1 MKSIIELAEKYS
13 DEMIKNRRILHQ
25 NPELGGFEI
34 FTSKFIKNELEKM
47 GIEVKMGF
55 AKTGIQGM
63 IYGKNSKGKT
73 IMIRADIDALPIE
86 EKNNIEY
93 KSKELGRMHAC
104 GHDVHTSI
112 LLGTAKILSEL
123 KEDLNGNV
131 KFCFQPAE
139 ETIGGA
145 DFMVKD
151 GILENPAVDYVIG
164 LHVIPDHKIG
174 TASIEA
180 GPISSYPDF
189 FEIKLIGKG
198 GHGSFPSKCIDP
210 ILPAIEIYNQL
221 NSIHKKISPLEPNVI
236 QICKINAGTY
246 DAIIPNEAIMGGTV
260 RTLHEHNRTLIKNKM
275 EKIIKN
281 ISELHEIEYK
291 FLYRGKTF
299 PINNNLEYSLKAKES
314 VKNIFYNGFVINE
327 SFKMGGDDFCF
338 YNKNIPVTYLLI
350 GSSNE
355 SLDTQYPL
363 HNSKFNVDEN
373 VLKIGAAAFSQI
385 AFDYLNQEMK
395 GSQL

>member
-1 MKSIIELAEKYS
+1 MKTIIELAEKYAT
-13 DEMIKNRRILHQ
+13 EMIKNRRILHQ
-25 NPELGGFEI
+25 NPELGGLEL
-34 FTSKFIKNELEKM
+34 FTSKFIKNELEKI
-47 GIEVKMGF
+47 GIETKTGF

-63 IYGKNSKGKT
+63 IYGKNPKGKT

-86 EKNNIEY
+86 EKNNTDY
-93 KSKELGRMHAC
+93 KSKIEGKMHAC

-112 LLGTAKILSEL
+112 LLGAAKILFEL
-123 KEDLNGNV
+123 KENLNGNI
-131 KFCFQPAE
+131 KLCFQPAE

-145 DFMVKD
+145 DLMVQD
-151 GILENPAVDYVIG
+151 GILENPCVDYVIG
-164 LHVIPDHKIG
+164 LHVVPDHKIG

-180 GPISSYPDF
+180 GPISAYPDF
-189 FEIKLIGKG
+189 FEIKLVGRG

-221 NSIHKKISPLEPNVI
+221 NLIYKKISPLEPNVI

-246 DAIIPNEAIMGGTV
+246 DAVIPNEAIMGGTV
-260 RTLHEHNRTLIKNKM
+260 RTLHKHNRNLIKTKI

-281 ISELHEIEYK
+281 TSELHEVEYE
-291 FLYRGKTF
+291 FSYRGKTF
-299 PINNNLEYSLKAKES
+299 PINNDFEHSLRVKES

-338 YNKNIPVTYLLI
+338 YNEKIPVTYLLI

-355 SLDTQYPL
+355 NLDTQYPL
-363 HNSKFNVDEN
+363 HNSKFNIDES
-373 VLKIGAAAFSQI
+373 VIQIGAAAFSQI
-385 AFDYLNQEMK
+385 AFDYLNQ
-395 GSQL
+395 